1 VNVRLAQCA
10 RLAGRPLR
18 FARNALRYTFRPRRR
33 EPPHARTVVFELS
46 RNPFGRHLF
55 LLAEFFVL
63 SGFEVVF
70 RCRPGLLADLGRY
83 SDLILTSPH
92 MRLARRLPHDAVL
105 GLTDRDREGWVT
117 LSDDYFQAEAPS
129 SFHVPMAMHPNMY
142 RYGYFRRCGELA
154 SNTERRV
161 RVLFAGNTDPRLY
174 AEGAASRGFAKLGR
188 IEILG
193 ALSSAFAPQIVRRLP
208 AGAPPAEGAAIV
220 VCEASSCYIP
230 QVAFLE
236 ALSRCSFF
244 LAAPG
249 VAVPMCHNVVEAMS
263 VGAVPILNYAEQFH
277 PPLEHGVNCLAFAS
291 ADELVRCVRMA
302 LSMDDNEIAA
312 LRRGVATYYNT
323 LLQPEAVV
331 NAILRGKN
339 GITTVFLNAGPRSVE
354 LFARRMAA
362 AASAGGKAVDS
373 GAP

>member
-1 VNVRLAQCA
+1 LNVRLAQCA

-33 EPPHARTVVFELS
+33 EPPHARTVVFDLS
-46 RNPFGRHLF
+46 HNPFGRHLF

-70 RCRPGLLADLGRY
+70 RCRPGFLADLGRY

-129 SFHVPMAMHPNMY
+129 SFHVPIAMHPNMY

-154 SNTERRV
+154 SNADRTIPL
-161 RVLFAGNTDPRLY
+161 LFAGNTDSRLY
-174 AEGAASRGFAKLGR
+174 SGREASRVFGKLGR
-188 IEILG
+188 LEILDV
-193 ALSSAFAPQIVRRLP
+193 LSSAFAPQIVRHLP
-208 AGAPPAEGAAIV
+208 AGAAPAVGGAIV
-220 VCEASSCYIP
+220 VCEATSCYIP

-236 ALSRCSFF
+236 TLSRCSFF

-302 LSMDDNEIAA
+302 LSMDDGEIAA
-312 LRRGVATYYNT
+312 LRRGAATYYNT

-339 GITTVFLNAGPRSVE
+339 GITTVFLNAGRHSTKLME
-354 LFARRMAA
+354 QRAA
-362 AASAGGKAVDS
+362 TDVTK
-373 GAP
+373 